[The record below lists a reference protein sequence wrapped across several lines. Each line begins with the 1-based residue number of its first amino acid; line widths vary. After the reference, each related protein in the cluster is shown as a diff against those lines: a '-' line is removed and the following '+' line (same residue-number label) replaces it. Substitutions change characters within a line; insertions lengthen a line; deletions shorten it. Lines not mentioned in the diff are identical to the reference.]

1 MTPPSLEPSA
11 STIIVA
17 TNKFNM
23 EENQSKQFD
32 KQQINRR
39 RPPLQ
44 RSIAFRASFL
54 TADDLDLDTNDNAV
68 SAISKAGDGV
78 DSDVAA
84 KNDVYVSGLIVDNVF
99 DDDTECYN
107 LETETNTAHVQAVD
121 ATFHISRSILSR
133 QVSCASTLPSSR
145 SIIREE
151 IAAGLGCPHE
161 MAGRAAIQIR

>member
-1 MTPPSLEPSA
+1 
-11 STIIVA
+11 
-17 TNKFNM
+17 M

-68 SAISKAGDGV
+68 SAISTAGDGV

-84 KNDVYVSGLIVDNVF
+84 KNDVHVSGLIVDNVF

-107 LETETNTAHVQAVD
+107 LETEAKVD

-133 QVSCASTLPSSR
+133 QVSCASTLPLSR

-161 MAGRAAIQIR
+161 MAGRAAIEIQ

>member
-1 MTPPSLEPSA
+1 
-11 STIIVA
+11 
-17 TNKFNM
+17 M

-68 SAISKAGDGV
+68 SAISTAGDGV

-84 KNDVYVSGLIVDNVF
+84 KNDVHVSGLIVDNVF

-121 ATFHISRSILSR
+121 ATFHISRSI
-133 QVSCASTLPSSR
+133 SCASTLPSSR

-161 MAGRAAIQIR
+161 MAGRAAIEIQ